1 MRVALTVDIEQRSR
15 VADPANPVRL
25 LDLLAERAVPA
36 TFFMQGRWAAAYPDT
51 ARRVAD
57 EGHLIGNHTYHHA
70 PLTMMSD
77 EGIRHTVERA
87 EAVIQEGTGAP
98 LKPWFRCPYGDG
110 EDDPRVLRVLDEVG
124 YRNIGWDVDANDWRP
139 GRDADELVAAV
150 IDGCMSF
157 GDGAIVLMHSWPDVT
172 VAALPQVIEGLR
184 ESGAELVRLDEVGR
198 AVSGTGETRR

>member
-184 ESGAELVRLDEVGR
+184 ESGAELVRLD
-198 AVSGTGETRR
+198 AL

>member
-1 MRVALTVDIEQRSR
+1 VRVALTVDIEQRSR
-15 VADPANPVRL
+15 VADPANPGIL
-25 LDLLAERAVPA
+25 LDTLAEHGVPA
-36 TFFMQGRWAAAYPDT
+36 AFFMQGRWAAAYPGT

-87 EAVIQEGTGAP
+87 EAVIRERTGAP

-110 EDDPRVLRVLDEVG
+110 EDDPRVLRVLDEAG

-139 GRDADELVAAV
+139 GRDADELVTSV
-150 IDGCMSF
+150 IDGCVSF
-157 GDGAIVLMHSWPDVT
+157 GDGTIVLMHSWPDVT
-172 VAALPQVIEGLR
+172 VATLPRVIECLR
-184 ESGAELVRLDEVGR
+184 EAGADLVRLD
-198 AVSGTGETRR
+198 AL